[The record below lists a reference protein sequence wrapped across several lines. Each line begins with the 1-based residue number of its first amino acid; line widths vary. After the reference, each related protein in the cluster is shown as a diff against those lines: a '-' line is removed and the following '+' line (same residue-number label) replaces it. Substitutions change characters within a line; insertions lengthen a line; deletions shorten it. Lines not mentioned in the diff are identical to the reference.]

1 VPTGA
6 TATTRRNETRVRE
19 ILQAAAQILVERG
32 YGDTRIVDVAKQ
44 ANVSTALLFYYFGT
58 REQLLLEALKFSEA
72 AFYREA
78 TANLR
83 LAGSLRERLDVLINM
98 TCVADDDSRIQ
109 WGLWFELWGQAQ
121 RHADVAEARAVHDEM
136 WRELIA
142 HVAREGQLNGEVD
155 ENVDVRR
162 FAISMAAF
170 LDGLT
175 VQVALNDSAV
185 TQEVARDLAMNFA
198 AAQLGLRGVGVT

>member
-1 VPTGA
+1 MPTGA
-6 TATTRRNETRVRE
+6 TVTTPRNETRVRE
-19 ILQAAAQILVERG
+19 ILQAAAQTLVERG

-44 ANVSTALLFYYFGT
+44 ANVSAALLFYYFGT

-72 AFYREA
+72 AFYRDA

-83 LAGSLRERLDVLINM
+83 RAGSLTERLEVIVEM
-98 TCVADDDSRIQ
+98 TCVADEDSRIQ

-185 TQEVARDLAMNFA
+185 TQDVARELAMEFA
-198 AAQLGLRGVGVT
+198 AVHLGLR